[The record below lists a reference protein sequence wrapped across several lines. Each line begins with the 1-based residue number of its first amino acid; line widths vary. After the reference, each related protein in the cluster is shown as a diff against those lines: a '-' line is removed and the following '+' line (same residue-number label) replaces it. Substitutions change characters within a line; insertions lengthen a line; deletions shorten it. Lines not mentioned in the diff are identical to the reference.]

1 MAKSKRP
8 EINDNNLAIAYY
20 RYSSHSQNEMSID
33 QQRQQA
39 HAYADA
45 HGLTIVREYED
56 AAKTGTNA
64 NRPGY
69 QAMLAEVGKLKPNAL
84 ILWKTDR
91 LGRDRYEL
99 VDAKRRIREA
109 GCRLEL
115 VAEMSP
121 TDSPE
126 SALIESVLDGFAEF
140 YSRTISGNIKR
151 GMDYNASRALYNGH
165 AVFGYVGRAH
175 EPYSVD
181 EKAAGAVRKM
191 FADYASGAS
200 MQSICDELNAAG
212 FRTCRGNE
220 FSVKTMTRMLK
231 NRRYLGE
238 YAESGVVIPDGMPR
252 LVDDATFEAAQAH
265 FAENKRRGSQKSDAP
280 RYWLGGKLFCGKC
293 GAPMQGVSGTSATGA
308 TYRYYYCAKQREGAC
323 DMRKLKKDA
332 AEDLVTA
339 ALRYLLSDS
348 ELTTS
353 LAVDAAAYYRENYG
367 DGAYL
372 EGLQG
377 QLADVDKQL
386 SNVVKAV
393 MAGASGETITTAL
406 SELEARK
413 NGLRDAIDA
422 EQAKQAL
429 AEDEHSIQAYFERY
443 WKPNLGDAELRGQ
456 ALDYLVDK
464 IFVDDD
470 GLTVAAWFSGSRD
483 KLDSFDWEFLT
494 GERGKD
500 PFAEAEPADKFD
512 GFRFG
517 STIRKPPE
525 MAAFFVFPTVSTYL
539 SACMIHRKSLRFT
552 ALHSKTWAKRGHN
565 IQSSA
570 HADVP
575 HPVILDDDASG
586 HPYEHEGGYRNHNRY
601 QERYHSVSIVL
612 LDLEGHDEDGG
623 EADDGAEQMIRRVSK
638 HLDYV
643 GDSKKRLNG
652 VAQTQDHT
660 AEHVLP
666 VDVVGDESAGQRKER
681 GRTPDGAVVV
691 QRLVNGKAEHHLNDE
706 AEWLADKKEDEDFE
720 RRLPAFRAVGR
731 DDDREDDPPF
741 VGNRDVLERCS
752 LRGRDGSDD
761 AGVGARN
768 DREQYHGKPT
778 HLEASKKFPHPEKS
792 FLSRTCSQYRHSLRI
807 RQFRRGVN
815 RQWLRGIS
823 PLRYRLLRTYR
834 DTPSIRFAL
843 TA

>member
-45 HGLTIVREYED
+45 HGLTIVKEYED

-69 QAMLAEVGKLKPNAL
+69 QQMLAEVGKLRPNAL

-91 LGRDRYEL
+91 LGRDRFEL

-109 GCRLEL
+109 GCKLEL
-115 VAEMSP
+115 IAEMSP
-121 TDSPE
+121 TDDP
-126 SALIESVLDGFAEF
+126 ESVLFEGIAESFAEY
-140 YSRTISGNIKR
+140 YSRTLSVNIKR
-151 GMDYNASRALYNGH
+151 GMDYNAEHGLYNGH
-165 AVFGYVGRAH
+165 AVFGYVGRPH

-191 FADYASGAS
+191 FADYAAGSS
-200 MQSICDELNAAG
+200 MQEVCDELNAAG
-212 FRTCRGNE
+212 FRTCRGGK
-220 FSVKTMTRMLK
+220 FGVKTMNRMLK
-231 NRRYLGE
+231 NRRYVGE
-238 YAESGVVIPDGMPR
+238 YSEGGVVIPDGMPR
-252 LVDDATFEAAQAH
+252 LIDDETFQAVQTRLLENRRKGKSKEQAA
-265 FAENKRRGSQKSDAP
+265 
-280 RYWLGGKLFCGKC
+280 RYWLSGKLYCGRC
-293 GAPMQGVSGTSATGA
+293 GAPVTGVSGTSKTGKV
-308 TYRYYYCAKQREGAC
+308 YGYYYCANARKHACGLRKMRRESI
-323 DMRKLKKDA
+323 
-332 AEDLVTA
+332 ESLVGEL
-339 ALRYLLSDS
+339 LRFLLTDS
-348 ELTTS
+348 ELVAS
-353 LAVDAAAYYRENYG
+353 LAVDAAAYYAEHYG

-372 EGLQG
+372 DGLRG

-386 SNVVKAV
+386 ANVVKAV

-406 SELEARK
+406 AELEARK
-413 NGLRDAIDA
+413 EGLRGAIDV
-422 EQAKQAL
+422 EEAKQAL
-429 AEDEHSIQAYFERY
+429 ADDAHSIQTYFSRY
-443 WKPNLGDAELRGQ
+443 WRASVGDGEIRQ
-456 ALDYLVDK
+456 HALDYLVERL
-464 IFVDDD
+464 VVNDD
-470 GLTVAAWFSGSRD
+470 GLDVVGWLSERRD
-483 KLDSFDWEFLT
+483 KPSSFDWEMLS
-494 GERGKD
+494 GIAEHD
-500 PFAEAEPADKFD
+500 PFAAREAALGFD
-512 GFRFG
+512 RFPSG

-525 MAAFFVFPTVSTYL
+525 MTAFFVLPTVSTYL

-552 ALHSKTWAKRGHN
+552 ALHSKTWATHGHN
-565 IQSSA
+565 IQSPA

-612 LDLEGHDEDGG
+612 LDLEGHDEDGD

-691 QRLVNGKAEHHLNDE
+691 QRLVNGKAEHHLDDE

-761 AGVGARN
+761 AGVGTRN

-778 HLEASKKFPHPEKS
+778 HLEASKKFPHPENPFS
-792 FLSRTCSQYRHSLRI
+792 PAPVLNTAIPYEYGSSA
-807 RQFRRGVN
+807 GV
-815 RQWLRGIS
+815 
-823 PLRYRLLRTYR
+823 
-834 DTPSIRFAL
+834 SIASG
-843 TA
+843 